1 MWIFLKTKVLE
12 TRMKEEAYV
21 LLERRVVSIH
31 RVAEKAHS
39 RKLKA

>member
-1 MWIFLKTKVLE
+1 VDLPKNQGFRDTDE
-12 TRMKEEAYV
+12 EEAYV